1 MRTRDQTHRAPVLA
15 AYSPVTGAREPVE
28 FGVAASRVTGAPLV
42 IVVVVDSGEHSIHR
56 VTDGKPVI
64 PASVAAAVQH
74 LENELATRGVAAE
87 VRTFEDSTAARGL
100 ARAIDEF
107 SPELVVLGTTSRGA
121 KGALLLGTTAERVIH
136 LSPCP
141 VAVVPHGY
149 RRPDDGVKVIGA
161 AYTPKPEA
169 EDALAAAV
177 SLARSGGVELR
188 VLTVLDPKYAQEEAH
203 GLMAEHRRE
212 VGTDA
217 KLASRMRYDLETQTR
232 ARVTELAGD
241 LPATV
246 DVITDEPARALVAA
260 SAHLDLLVMGSRALG
275 TRRAVILGSVSRRVI
290 DESSCPVIV
299 IPRDTTDKRDEL
311 LGDVES
317 HAPHAAE

>member
-15 AYSPVTGAREPVE
+15 AYSPDTGAREPVE

-42 IVVVVDSGEHSIHR
+42 IVVVVDSGAHSLHR
-56 VTDGKPVI
+56 VSDGKPVL
-64 PASVAAAVQH
+64 PASIAAAVKH
-74 LENELATRGVAAE
+74 LESELAERGVAAE

-100 ARAIDEF
+100 ARAIDECG
-107 SPELVVLGTTSRGA
+107 PELVVLGTTSRGA

-149 RRPDDGVKVIGA
+149 QRPEGGVKVIGA

-169 EDALAAAV
+169 DDALVTAI

-188 VLTVLDPKYAQEEAH
+188 VLTALDPKFAQEEAH
-203 GLMAEHRRE
+203 GLMAESRRE

-217 KLASRMRYDLETQTR
+217 RLAARVRYDLEAQTK

-246 DVITDEPARALVAA
+246 DVITDDPVRALVAA

-275 TRRAVILGSVSRRVI
+275 TRKAVILGSVSRRVI

-299 IPRDTTDKRDEL
+299 IPRDTTAKRDEL
-311 LGDVES
+311 LDDVET
-317 HAPHAAE
+317 HAPRAG

>member
-15 AYSPVTGAREPVE
+15 AYSPDTGAREPVE

-42 IVVVVDSGEHSIHR
+42 IVVVVDSGAQSVRPLTDKESVPTSIA
-56 VTDGKPVI
+56 D
-64 PASVAAAVQH
+64 AVKH
-74 LENELATRGVAAE
+74 LEGELADRGVAAE

-100 ARAIDEF
+100 ARAIDECG
-107 SPELVVLGTTSRGA
+107 PELVVLGTTSRGA

-149 RRPDDGVKVIGA
+149 QRPEGGVKVVGA

-169 EDALAAAV
+169 EDALVAAIT
-177 SLARSGGVELR
+177 LARSGGVELR
-188 VLTVLDPKYAQEEAH
+188 VLTVLDPKFAQEEAH

-217 KLASRMRYDLETQTR
+217 KLASRVRYDLETQTK

-246 DVITDEPARALVAA
+246 DVITDEPVRALVAA
-260 SAHLDLLVMGSRALG
+260 SAHVDLLVMGSRALG
-275 TRRAVILGSVSRRVI
+275 TRRAVILGSVSRKVI

-299 IPRDTTDKRDEL
+299 IPRDTTAKRDEL
-311 LGDVES
+311 LADVEE
-317 HAPHAAE
+317 HAPQAG

>member
-1 MRTRDQTHRAPVLA
+1 MRTSDQTHRAPVLA

-42 IVVVVDSGEHSIHR
+42 IVVVVDSGAQAVTLLTHDESVPGSI
-56 VTDGKPVI
+56 
-64 PASVAAAVQH
+64 AAAVKH
-74 LENELATRGVAAE
+74 LENELAERGVAAE

-100 ARAIDEF
+100 ARAIDECG
-107 SPELVVLGTTSRGA
+107 PELVVLGTTSRGA

-149 RRPDDGVKVIGA
+149 QRPEGGVKVIGA

-169 EDALAAAV
+169 DDALAAAI
-177 SLARSGGVELR
+177 SLARSGGTELR
-188 VLTVLDPKYAQEEAH
+188 VLTALDPKSAHEEADA
-203 GLMAEHRRE
+203 MVPEHLRS
-212 VGTDA
+212 VDTDA
-217 KLASRMRYDLETQTR
+217 KLAARVGYDLEAQAR

-260 SAHLDLLVMGSRALG
+260 SKHLDLLVMGSRALG
-275 TRRAVILGSVSRRVI
+275 TRTAVILGSVSRRVI
-290 DESSCPVIV
+290 DQSECPVIV
-299 IPRDTTDKRDEL
+299 IPRDTAAKSDEL
-311 LGDVES
+311 LADVEA
-317 HAPHAAE
+317 HAPQS

>member
-15 AYSPVTGAREPVE
+15 AYSPDTGAREPVE

-42 IVVVVDSGEHSIHR
+42 IIVVIDSGAQA
-56 VTDGKPVI
+56 VGPFTDGTSVL
-64 PASVAAAVQH
+64 PASIAASVKH
-74 LENELATRGVAAE
+74 LEQDLAEHGVAAE

-100 ARAIDEF
+100 AHAIDEYG
-107 SPELVVLGTTSRGA
+107 PELVVLGTTSRGA

-149 RRPDDGVKVIGA
+149 QRPEGGVKIIGA

-169 EDALAAAV
+169 EDALVAAI

-188 VLTVLDPKYAQEEAH
+188 VLTALDPKSAHAEADE
-203 GLMAEHRRE
+203 LVPEHLRG

-217 KLASRMRYDLETQTR
+217 RLAARVGHDLEAQTR

-246 DVITDEPARALVAA
+246 DVITDDPVRALVAA

-290 DESSCPVIV
+290 EETACPVVV
-299 IPRDTTDKRDEL
+299 IPRDTSAKRDEL
-311 LGDVES
+311 LADVES
-317 HAPHAAE
+317 HAPQPG